1 MDGKNFSI
9 FYNVASDG
17 SQEKI
22 GLDYLNQGMVLTV
35 YRSEDGS
42 YVEGYQYDRQIT
54 GKITQTDED
63 YIWIDDVKYEFLP
76 SAVGDFGLNSSVVVN
91 IDYLGYAVNF
101 EEESPKYRYGYLFKT
116 LTDSRNK
123 AKFKVFTTERF
134 EEFDVENNIYID
146 GNKTDIEDL
155 KKNSAYLTETTLT
168 AIIRYR

>member
-1 MDGKNFSI
+1 MEKGYDLILNNGAIFDGDESSLLFEEGELEFIDNNADGIYESIVARRAESFVIKGIDLFAEIIYYDGGKVQTDSMDGKNFSI

-63 YIWIDDVKYEFLP
+63 YIWIDDVKYDFLP
-76 SAVGDFGLNSSVVVN
+76 SAV
-91 IDYLGYAVNF
+91 
-101 EEESPKYRYGYLFKT
+101 
-116 LTDSRNK
+116 
-123 AKFKVFTTERF
+123 
-134 EEFDVENNIYID
+134 EFFRCCEH
-146 GNKTDIEDL
+146 
-155 KKNSAYLTETTLT
+155 
-168 AIIRYR
+168 